1 MSVIYRELWF
11 VVDNDSHHQ
20 SSVSDLLH
28 FPQWEYSHWYH
39 SWRIRLGDTV
49 AGRISPLCFCWLGE
63 NFGSSYRAEGE
74 TSICESVISHKT
86 PSQPNL
92 WGITTNIHIFVLD
105 HLMQVKYMEFD
116 WQIASFPYSSI
127 IQVTFLV
134 WFVRQF
140 SVFSSSNNHPS
151 YSDIQTISSKE
162 VLQSWLYTHT
172 IRE

>member
-49 AGRISPLCFCWLGE
+49 AGRISPLCVCWLGE

-74 TSICESVISHKT
+74 TSICESVISNKPR
-86 PSQPNL
+86 PSQTSDEFKFRTKYSHVFIGPLEAGKINETWL
-92 WGITTNIHIFVLD
+92 TDCHLPLFFNNSSDISCEVRFVG
-105 HLMQVKYMEFD
+105 E
-116 WQIASFPYSSI
+116 
-127 IQVTFLV
+127 
-134 WFVRQF
+134 F
-140 SVFSSSNNHPS
+140 SVFSSSNN
-151 YSDIQTISSKE
+151 QTS
-162 VLQSWLYTHT
+162 Q
-172 IRE
+172 